1 MGYWRSV
8 HGDRECLV
16 SLVAVDEERKVK
28 PELGNGFEFVF
39 GFGEEELK

>member
-1 MGYWRSV
+1 MGYWRSG

-16 SLVAVDEERKVK
+16 SLVAVDGERRVK
-28 PELGNGFEFVF
+28 PESRNGFAIAF